1 MRIFGTTLQ
10 KCIKP
15 VNNINVDF
23 DWNYC
28 VWCMVRFKKVFRKQ
42 EGIEEEVLIVLVV
55 EGVVAIKSTS
65 PSRPYTHKKKNFFSS
80 RPFVVTKVAQ
90 LSTHRQHKKENMS
103 LRHRDV

>member
-28 VWCMVRFKKVFRKQ
+28 VWCMVRFKKV
-42 EGIEEEVLIVLVV
+42 LIVLVV

-65 PSRPYTHKKKNFFSS
+65 PSRPYTHKKKLLF
-80 RPFVVTKVAQ
+80 
-90 LSTHRQHKKENMS
+90 E
-103 LRHRDV
+103 